1 MRNKDECKR
10 CVWRGYL
17 IHPGDRSMA
26 NLHCNRTELAG
37 QTSLYID
44 PGKTKDRR
52 GDDPEHCLLFEEG
65 KLRKLIVSHNGTKRV
80 EEVE

>member
-17 IHPGDRSMA
+17 IHPGDRSMV

-44 PGKTKDRR
+44 GVKVKDRR

-65 KLRKLIVSHNGTKRV
+65 KFRKMVVYHNGVKRV